1 MGIKKQDKKH
11 SQKKE
16 YSKDSFKPRAEK
28 KEYSKDSF
36 KPKAEKKEYS
46 KDSFKPK
53 AEKKEY
59 SKDSFTP
66 REEKRSYSTEES
78 ENKFDG
84 EFKKKERHGE
94 NRQVPKP
101 RRHVEMKICGIH
113 ACHMVFKKRPQD
125 IIRAY
130 VTENQLK
137 EFTKVL
143 KYCAD
148 KKLAYRVV
156 TDDELERISESSHH
170 EGVCFLVRK
179 IPTVTL
185 EDFLAE
191 HEKNNQPA
199 CVVAL
204 ENVQNPHN
212 LGAIMRVCASFGV
225 KAILL
230 SQAEAAMSGAAYR
243 TSEGGAE
250 WIKVISTDSFEK
262 SVQAFRKSNFKVM
275 STTSHTGK
283 SLFEI
288 EMPRKL
294 LVLFGSEGDG
304 LSQQLLKAGD
314 NLVRIPSTGHVE
326 SLNVACAS
334 SIILAE
340 FWRNNMK

>member
-1 MGIKKQDKKH
+1 MNIKKQDKKH
-11 SQKKE
+11 SF
-16 YSKDSFKPRAEK
+16 KDKK

-46 KDSFKPK
+46 KDSFKPR

-59 SKDSFTP
+59 SKDTFTP
-66 REEKRSYSTEES
+66 KEEKKSYSTN
-78 ENKFDG
+78 ENDTKIEG
-84 EFKKKERHGE
+84 EFRKKERHGE

-113 ACHMVFKKRPQD
+113 ACHMVFKKRAQD

-130 VTENQLK
+130 VTEGQLK

-156 TDDELERISESSHH
+156 TEEELERISESSHH

-185 EDFLAE
+185 QDYLDEQ
-191 HEKNNQPA
+191 EKNNQPT

-204 ENVQNPHN
+204 ENVLNPHN
-212 LGAIMRVCASFGV
+212 LGAIMRVCANFGV

-230 SQAEAAMSGAAYR
+230 SQAEASMSGAAYR

-250 WIKVISTDSFEK
+250 WIKIISTDNFEK
-262 SVQAFRKSNFKVM
+262 AIQSFRKSDFKVM

-283 SLFEI
+283 SLYDVEI
-288 EMPRKL
+288 PKKL
-294 LVLFGSEGDG
+294 LVLFGSEGEG
-304 LSQQLLKAGD
+304 LSQSLLKGGD
-314 NLVRIPSTGHVE
+314 NLVRIPSTGNVE